1 MLGIRQKILMTKL
14 DLEFT
19 PRSWWI
25 RSIFKHFYGKWVIY
39 VNFYGFAYSYCTDSY
54 NSISF
59 LPVCSI

>member
-1 MLGIRQKILMTKL
+1 MTKL

-19 PRSWWI
+19 LRSWWI
-25 RSIFKHFYGKWVIY
+25 HSIFKHFYGKWVIY